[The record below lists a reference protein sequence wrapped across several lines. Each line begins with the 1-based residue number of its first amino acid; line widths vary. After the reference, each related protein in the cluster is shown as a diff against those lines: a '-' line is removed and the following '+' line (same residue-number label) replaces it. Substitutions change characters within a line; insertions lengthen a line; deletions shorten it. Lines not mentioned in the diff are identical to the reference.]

1 MPNATPN
8 ATPNAINITL
18 PPELIIKI
26 FSFCDRD
33 LLDGIQKHTLWEDYK
48 REIKRMVLNIDRSYW
63 KQIHGQH
70 FERLMK
76 HMIERHQ
83 IKMFFGEGGIF
94 VVNKMT
100 PLRRAF
106 LDDWFE
112 SDLIFYGKIYQKNTD
127 FLLSFLK
134 KERERINEKYNFQF
148 QDLDI
153 RLLVFN
159 NFPPF

>member
-1 MPNATPN
+1 MTGTISNKV
-8 ATPNAINITL
+8 NITL
-18 PPELIIKI
+18 PPEIVLKI
-26 FSFCDRD
+26 FSFCERD
-33 LLDGIQKHTLWEDYK
+33 LLITLQKDIEWHKYK
-48 REIKRMVLNIDRSYW
+48 KDIDRILINIDRNYW

-94 VVNKMT
+94 TVNKMT
-100 PLRRAF
+100 PIRRAF

-112 SDLIFYGKIYQKNTD
+112 SDLFFFEKIYQKNTD

-134 KERERINEKYNFQF
+134 KEKERINKKYNFQF
-148 QDLDI
+148 HDLDI

-159 NFPPF
+159 NFPPI